1 MERGRAE
8 QRMGRAGAEILIE
21 LGEVLQVGKG
31 GEVGVDTKV
40 ETGAVGGAAG
50 DGDFEPG
57 EAFVGQA
64 EVEAGGFGDDGGVGA
79 KVAEDLFGAEAGEL
93 FVGHGGE
100 IDIAGEG
107 RQGLEREDGRGER
120 PFHVI
125 GTSAVEAVAFDVT
138 GERSRHLVDADGV
151 HMGVEHEAAPTARAG
166 QFDDDARAAG
176 GGFEAV
182 DFEAGVRKFAFDD
195 GGDSGFARGAGGKG
209 GVYGVGLD
217 EFREQGAHEALR

>member
-1 MERGRAE
+1 MERGRAKE
-8 QRMGRAGAEILIE
+8 GMGRAGPEVLSK
-21 LGEVLQVGKG
+21 LGEVLQVRED
-31 GEVGVDTKV
+31 GEVGVDAKV
-40 ETGAVGGAAG
+40 EAGAVRGAPG

-64 EVEAGGFGDDGGVGA
+64 EVEAGGLGDDGGVGA
-79 KVAEDLFGAEAGEL
+79 EVAEDLFGAEAGEL

-107 RQGLEREDGRGER
+107 RQGLESEDGRGER
-120 PFHVI
+120 AFHVI
-125 GTSAVEAVAFDVT
+125 GASAVEAIAFNVT
-138 GERSRHLVDADGV
+138 GERRRHFVDTDGV

-166 QFDDDARAAG
+166 QSDDDARAAG

-182 DFEAGVRKFAFDD
+182 NFEAGVRKFPFDD
-195 GGDSGFARGAGGKG
+195 GGDGGFAGGAGAKG
-209 GVYGVGLD
+209 RVYGVGLN